1 MKYVISEL
9 FVIVTINFTID
20 AELSRIIGLL

>member
-1 MKYVISEL
+1 MKYAISEL